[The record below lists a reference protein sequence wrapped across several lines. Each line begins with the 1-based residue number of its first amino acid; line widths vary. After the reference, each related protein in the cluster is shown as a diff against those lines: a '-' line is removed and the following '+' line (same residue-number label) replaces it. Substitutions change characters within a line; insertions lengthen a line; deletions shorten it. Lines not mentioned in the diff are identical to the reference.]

1 MLTPEEITEEQW
13 RAAMSTYHK
22 MIRKEPGM
30 AWQAVCAA
38 VINLF
43 VEAQQME
50 ACKRAAAIRAMMP
63 KEDV

>member
-1 MLTPEEITEEQW
+1 MIQPEEITEEQW
-13 RAAMSTYHK
+13 RTAMSTYHK

-50 ACKRAAAIRAMMP
+50 ACKRAREMR
-63 KEDV
+63 KLK

>member
-1 MLTPEEITEEQW
+1 MLQPEEITEEQW
-13 RAAMSTYHK
+13 RKAMSTYHK

-50 ACKRAAAIRAMMP
+50 ACRRAREM
-63 KEDV
+63 KKLK